1 MYFVIEGQVQV
12 LASDKQTVLKTLGK
26 GNFFGEIAIFM
37 KIKRLTYV
45 TAKTPSIIGIL
56 KK

>member
-1 MYFVIEGQVQV
+1 MYFVIEGLVQV
-12 LASDKQTVLKTLGK
+12 LASDKTTVLKTLGK
-26 GNFFGEIAIFM
+26 GSFFGEIAIFM

-45 TAKTPSIIGIL
+45 TAKTSCIIGIL